1 MKEEIGTQVNFMLQI
16 HLQKYVFQ
24 QNMTTILAANVYF
37 LNSCQDGNVHTYAT
51 AQELKKKGFKFEKQE
66 YESSNCH
73 TIDLKYLEINL
84 QKHVF
89 QQNMVIFVTAIV
101 SFSNPC
107 QDGNVH
113 TYATT
118 KEMKKK
124 AFITKR
130 EKIKQ
135 TFDIQLTF
143 ILKIKPSKVL
153 FLAKRLPIQS
163 R

>member
-1 MKEEIGTQVNFMLQI
+1 M
-16 HLQKYVFQ
+16 
-24 QNMTTILAANVYF
+24 
-37 LNSCQDGNVHTYAT
+37 
-51 AQELKKKGFKFEKQE
+51 
-66 YESSNCH
+66 
-73 TIDLKYLEINL
+73 
-84 QKHVF
+84 
-89 QQNMVIFVTAIV
+89 
-101 SFSNPC
+101 
-107 QDGNVH
+107 H

-153 FLAKRLPIQS
+153 FLAKRLPI
-163 R
+163 